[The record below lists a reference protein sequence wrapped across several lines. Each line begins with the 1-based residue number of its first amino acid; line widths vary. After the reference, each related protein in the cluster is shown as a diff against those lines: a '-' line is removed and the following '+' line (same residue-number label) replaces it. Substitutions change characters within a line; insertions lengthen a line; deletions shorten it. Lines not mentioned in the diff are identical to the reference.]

1 MKGTIV
7 IILKFCERL
16 ALVVLTILLWVIV
29 MRGLG
34 NLCPQIYDYD
44 SENKFLREHRDD
56 IKPKILTEREAY
68 SAFRKGYRADKLF
81 SYYADQVVTILF
93 AVFAL
98 AVSLTTSIT
107 WFRAYHRLKKRS
119 ARVAIRR

>member
-44 SENKFLREHRDD
+44 SENVYINNVEF
-56 IKPKILTEREAY
+56 
-68 SAFRKGYRADKLF
+68 
-81 SYYADQVVTILF
+81 
-93 AVFAL
+93 
-98 AVSLTTSIT
+98 
-107 WFRAYHRLKKRS
+107 
-119 ARVAIRR
+119 

>member
-16 ALVVLTILLWVIV
+16 ALVVFTILLWVIV

-44 SENKFLREHRDD
+44 SEAKFVREHRYDD
-56 IKPKILTEREAY
+56 MPKTTLTEREVC
-68 SAFRKGYRADKLF
+68 SAIRNGYRANRLF
-81 SYYADQVVTILF
+81 SYYADKVVTILF

-107 WFRAYHRLKKRS
+107 WFRAYHRLKKRP
-119 ARVAIRR
+119 A

>member
-1 MKGTIV
+1 MKGQIV
-7 IILKFCERL
+7 IVLRFCERL

-44 SENKFLREHRDD
+44 SEAKFVREHRDD
-56 IKPKILTEREAY
+56 IKPQKLTEREAY
-68 SAFRKGYRADKLF
+68 SAIRNGYRANRLF
-81 SYYADQVVTILF
+81 SYYADRVVTILF

-107 WFRAYHRLKKRS
+107 WFRAYHRFIKHS
-119 ARVAIRR
+119 ATSCR

>member
-7 IILKFCERL
+7 IILKFCECL

-44 SENKFLREHRDD
+44 SENKFMREHRDD
-56 IKPKILTEREAY
+56 IKPQKLTEREAY
-68 SAFRKGYRADKLF
+68 SAFRNGYRADKLF
-81 SYYADQVVTILF
+81 SYYADQVATILF
-93 AVFAL
+93 AAFAL

-107 WFRAYHRLKKRS
+107 WFRAYHRLKKRP
-119 ARVAIRR
+119 A